1 MKALF
6 IILDGLGDRLWRG
19 KTPLISAD
27 KKNIDYLCEN
37 GINGVLHTIDRGIIP
52 GSDTA
57 HLALFG
63 YDPYKYYRGR
73 GTFEALGAGF
83 SLKKG
88 DIAFRVNLGTV
99 DNNLV
104 IKDRRA
110 GRDPYKLKELFESI
124 DGIEINNVKISAKH
138 TTEHRGVVILR
149 GKNLTNKISDIDPH
163 KIGVNVLR
171 CKPLEKNAELTA
183 SVVKKL
189 VDRAYKILSGHE
201 VNKERKK
208 KGKLPANYLLLRGA
222 GVYEK
227 IESFEE
233 RYGIKGCCIAGGAL
247 YKGVAKYIGMDV
259 IDVKGATGTVNTDL
273 KAKAKAVFDN
283 FDKYDFIFVHIKG
296 TDSASHD
303 GDFDLKKKMIERID
317 SEFISEIKN
326 LDCIKLLTGDHSTP
340 VKLARHSSDPVPLL
354 FWSKDVRKDN
364 VKSFGEISCAEGGL
378 GHLKGKD
385 LMKIILDYMN
395 KGVMFG
401 E

>member
-1 MKALF
+1 
-6 IILDGLGDRLWRG
+6 LDGVGDRPWEG
-19 KTPLISAD
+19 KTPLIAAN

-37 GINGVLHTIDRGIIP
+37 GINGVLHIIGRGIIP

-63 YDPYKYYRGR
+63 YDPSKYYRGR

-83 SLKKG
+83 SLNKG

-99 DNNLV
+99 DNNLI

-110 GRDPYKLKELFESI
+110 GRDGYRLKELLESI
-124 DGIEINNVKISAKH
+124 DGMEIDGVKISAKH

-149 GKNLTNKISDIDPH
+149 GKNLTNRISDIDPH
-163 KIGVNVLR
+163 ETGVKVLR
-171 CKPLEKNAELTA
+171 CNPLEKNAEFTA
-183 SVVKKL
+183 SVVNKL
-189 VDRAYKILSGHE
+189 VEKAYKIFADHE
-201 VNKERKK
+201 INKERKK
-208 KGKLPANYLLLRGA
+208 KRKLPANYLLLRGA
-222 GVYEK
+222 GIYEK
-227 IESFEE
+227 IESFED
-233 RYGIKGCCIAGGAL
+233 RYNIKGCCIAGGAL

-283 FDKYDFIFVHIKG
+283 FDKYDFFFVHIKG

-303 GDFDLKKKMIERID
+303 GDFDLKKKMIERVD
-317 SEFISEIKN
+317 SEFISEIKD

-340 VKLARHSSDPVPLL
+340 VRLARHSSDPVPIL
-354 FWSKDVRKDN
+354 FWSEDVRKDN
-364 VKSFGEISCAEGGL
+364 VKKFDEISCAEGGL
-378 GHLKGKD
+378 GHVKGVD

-395 KGVMFG
+395 KGEKFG

>member
-6 IILDGLGDRLWRG
+6 IILDGVGDRLWEG
-19 KTPLISAD
+19 KTPLIAAN

-37 GINGVLHTIDRGIIP
+37 GINGVLHIIGRGIIP

-63 YDPYKYYRGR
+63 YDPSKYYRGR
-73 GTFEALGAGF
+73 GTFEALGADF
-83 SLKKG
+83 SLNKG

-99 DNNLV
+99 DNNLI

-110 GRDPYKLKELFESI
+110 GRDGYRLKELLESI
-124 DGIEINNVKISAKH
+124 DGMEIDGVKISAKH

-149 GKNLTNKISDIDPH
+149 GKNLTNRISDIDPH
-163 KIGVNVLR
+163 ETGVKVLR
-171 CKPLEKNAELTA
+171 CNPLEKNAEFTA
-183 SVVKKL
+183 SVVNKL
-189 VDRAYKILSGHE
+189 VEKAYKIFADHE
-201 VNKERKK
+201 INKERKK
-208 KGKLPANYLLLRGA
+208 KRKLPANYLLLRGA
-222 GVYEK
+222 GIYEK
-227 IESFEE
+227 IESFED
-233 RYGIKGCCIAGGAL
+233 RYNIKGCCIAGGAL

-283 FDKYDFIFVHIKG
+283 FDKYDFFFVHIKG

-303 GDFDLKKKMIERID
+303 GDFDLKKKMIERVD
-317 SEFISEIKN
+317 SEFISEIKD

-340 VKLARHSSDPVPLL
+340 VRLARHSSDPVPIL
-354 FWSKDVRKDN
+354 FWSEDVRKDN
-364 VKSFGEISCAEGGL
+364 VKKFDEISCAEGGL
-378 GHLKGKD
+378 GHVKGVD

-395 KGVMFG
+395 KGEKFG

>member
-6 IILDGLGDRLWRG
+6 IILDGVGDRLWED
-19 KTPLISAD
+19 KTPLIAAN
-27 KKNIDYLCEN
+27 KKNIDYLCEK

-83 SLKKG
+83 SLNKG

-124 DGIEINNVKISAKH
+124 DGMEIDGIKISAKH

-149 GKNLTNKISDIDPH
+149 GKNLTNRVSDIDPH
-163 KIGVNVLR
+163 EVGVKVLR
-171 CKPLEKNAELTA
+171 CNPLEKNAEFTT
-183 SVVKKL
+183 SVVNKL
-189 VDRAYKILSGHE
+189 VDRAHKIFTDHE
-201 VNKERKK
+201 INKEREI
-208 KGKLPANYLLLRGA
+208 KGKFPANYLLLRGA
-222 GVYEK
+222 GIYEK

-233 RYGIKGCCIAGGAL
+233 RYDIKGCCIAGGAL
-247 YKGVAKYIGMDV
+247 YKGVARYIGMDV
-259 IDVKGATGTVNTDL
+259 IDVKEATGTVNTNL

-283 FDKYDFIFVHIKG
+283 FDKYDFFFVHIKG

-317 SEFISEIKN
+317 SEFISEIKD

-340 VKLARHSSDPVPLL
+340 VRLARHSSDPVPLL
-354 FWSKDVRKDN
+354 FWSNDVRKDN
-364 VKSFGEISCAEGGL
+364 VKKFDEISCAEGGL
-378 GHLKGKD
+378 GHVKGVD

-395 KGVMFG
+395 KGEKFG

>member
-6 IILDGLGDRLWRG
+6 IILDGVGDRLWEG
-19 KTPLISAD
+19 KTPLIAAN

-52 GSDTA
+52 GSDTS

-63 YDPYKYYRGR
+63 YDPYRYYRGR
-73 GTFEALGAGF
+73 GTFEALGAGL
-83 SLKKG
+83 SLEKG

-104 IKDRRA
+104 IQDRRA
-110 GRDPYKLKELFESI
+110 GRDAYRLKELLESI
-124 DGIEINNVKISAKH
+124 DGMEIDSIKISARH
-138 TTEHRGVVILR
+138 TTEHRGVVILK
-149 GKNLTNKISDIDPH
+149 GEGLTNKITDIDPH
-163 KIGVNVLR
+163 KTGAKVLR
-171 CKPLEKNAELTA
+171 CKPLEKKADFTA
-183 SVVKKL
+183 SVVNKL
-189 VDRAYKILSGHE
+189 VDRAYKIFSEHKI
-201 VNKERKK
+201 NKEREK

-222 GVYEK
+222 GIYEK
-227 IESFEE
+227 IRSFEE
-233 RYGIKGCCIAGGAL
+233 RYNIKGCCIAGGAL
-247 YKGVAKYIGMDV
+247 YKGVARYIGMDI

-273 KAKAKAVFDN
+273 KAKARAVFDN
-283 FDKYDFIFVHIKG
+283 FDSYDFIFVHIKG

-317 SEFISEIKN
+317 SKFISEIKN

-340 VKLARHSSDPVPLL
+340 VRLARHSSDPVPLL

-364 VKSFGEISCAEGGL
+364 VKNFNEVSCAEGGL

-385 LMKIILDYMN
+385 LMRIILDYMN
-395 KGVMFG
+395 KGEMFG